1 MFRKEEDTR
10 EKVKYYYDRR
20 HRARHLRDLEPGETV
35 YVPDL
40 GKEAKVQEQESTK
53 PRSYNLLTPKGKV
66 QRNGQHIRPIPEDS
80 TGQEMISPKKL
91 SPKKLSEP
99 EIVQPHSFTVDQG
112 SSSSTTEKFTR
123 SGRQV
128 KVPSR
133 FRDEM

>member
-1 MFRKEEDTR
+1 MTEDN
-10 EKVKYYYDRR
+10 
-20 HRARHLRDLEPGETV
+20 RARHLRDLEPGETV

-66 QRNGQHIRPIPEDS
+66 QRNRQHIRPIPEDS